1 MSAVTTKLPAFKK
14 IQYEFTAHL
23 RDPER
28 YSAPKDIEDRR
39 MNIYRGLLYRNVQNF
54 ISSAFPVLR
63 RLYAED
69 DWHQMIRDFFANHR
83 SASPYFRDISREF
96 LNYLQNE
103 RTPRPEDPIFIHE
116 LALYEWLEIHL
127 TNSDLEPDMKN
138 VDPDGDLMR
147 NIPVISPL
155 TELCGYNFPVHKISP
170 DFQPTQASVQP
181 VYLMIY
187 RNQKDKVGFME
198 LNRFTA
204 TLVEQIKINELETGK
219 QLLVRVAEILH
230 HPNLDQVLRGGED
243 AMKQL
248 RAKDIVLGTRME

>member
-1 MSAVTTKLPAFKK
+1 MSTVTTKRPAFKK
-14 IQYEFTAHL
+14 IQYAFTAHL
-23 RDPER
+23 RDPEHF
-28 YSAPKDIEDRR
+28 SAPKDIEDRR
-39 MNIYRGLLYRNVQNF
+39 MNIYRGLLYRNVHNF

-69 DWHQMIRDFFANHR
+69 DWHRMIRDFFANHR

-116 LALYEWLEIHL
+116 LAHYEWLEIHL
-127 TNSDLEPDMKN
+127 TNSDLDPDMKN
-138 VDPDGDLMR
+138 IDPGGDLIR

-170 DFQPTQASVQP
+170 DFQPMQASVQP

-204 TLVEQIKINELETGK
+204 TLVEQIKINKLETGK
-219 QLLVRVAEILH
+219 QLLVRVSEILH
-230 HPNLDQVLRGGED
+230 HPNLNQVLRGGED
-243 AMKQL
+243 AIKQL
-248 RAKDIVLGTRME
+248 RAKDIVLGTRMK